1 MIKTLLSLLDF
12 LQNCCNVLKH
22 SSNNWT
28 VCVSIW
34 NIDDRYFLL
43 SSKHIEKMHKS
54 QSNESMKHLL
64 DMITH
69 VKEHKQQRNVVNV
82 IFAELHVLS
91 VNLKLEISNIRQVH
105 MFPVTSNESKNI
117 YRNIMCTRDDKVIFP
132 VLILLIFL

>member
-1 MIKTLLSLLDF
+1 
-12 LQNCCNVLKH
+12 
-22 SSNNWT
+22 
-28 VCVSIW
+28 
-34 NIDDRYFLL
+34 
-43 SSKHIEKMHKS
+43 
-54 QSNESMKHLL
+54 MKHLL